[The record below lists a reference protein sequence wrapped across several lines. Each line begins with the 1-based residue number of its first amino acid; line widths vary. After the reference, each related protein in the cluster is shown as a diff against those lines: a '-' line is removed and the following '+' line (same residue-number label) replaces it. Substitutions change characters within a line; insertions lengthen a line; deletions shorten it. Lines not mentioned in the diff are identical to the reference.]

1 LKAQPFRCVVGDDH
15 PAIVSAVEAFFEDEA
30 DLELVGTARDGLEA
44 LRLIEELSPDVAL
57 LDLRMPG
64 PGGIEIAR
72 SLTESG
78 STTAVILYTGE
89 AERSLL
95 LEALDAG
102 ARGFVLKEGPMSDVL
117 RAIRTVGQGGTF
129 VDAALTGELTGRDA
143 AERLRA
149 LTDREREILSLL
161 AEGMRNDSVAKAL
174 SISPLTVR
182 THVANAM
189 AKLEADTRTEAVATA
204 IRQSLIE

>member
-1 LKAQPFRCVVGDDH
+1 VGDDH
-15 PAIVSAVEAFFEDEA
+15 PAIVSAVEAFFQDEP
-30 DLELVGTARDGLEA
+30 DLDLVGTARDGPEA
-44 LRLIEELSPDVAL
+44 ERLIAELEPDVAL
-57 LDLRMPG
+57 LDLRMPA

-72 SLTESG
+72 RLSG
-78 STTAVILYTGE
+78 AGSSTAVILYTGE

-102 ARGFVLKEGPMSDVL
+102 ARGFVLKEGPMSDVV
-117 RAIRTVGQGGTF
+117 RAVRTVGRGGTF
-129 VDAALTGELTGRDA
+129 VDAALTDELTGRDA
-143 AERLRA
+143 AQRLRA
-149 LTDREREILSLL
+149 LSAREREILSLL
-161 AEGMRNDSVAKAL
+161 AEGMRNEQVAETL

-182 THVANAM
+182 THVTNAM